1 MSEPEV
7 KSKKVTF
14 EVGPP
19 LGTRAIFTHEGERWI
34 AYPQVKS
41 NMVAAVIDRLVG
53 TVAAVH
59 DDLVRWINRHPE
71 DAADIA
77 RIMAR
82 TAAAQE
88 LAREK
93 VQAWTQ

>member
-1 MSEPEV
+1 MEPEV

-14 EVGPP
+14 EVGLP
-19 LGTRAIFTHEGERWI
+19 LGTRATFTHEGERWI

-41 NMVAAVIDRLVG
+41 NAVAAVIERLIG
-53 TVAAVH
+53 TITAVH

-71 DAADIA
+71 DAADVA
-77 RIMAR
+77 RIMVR
-82 TAAAQE
+82 TSAAQE

-93 VQAWTQ
+93 IQAWTQ